1 MRVAVLGCGLMGTSI
16 AMASSR
22 NGDDV
27 AGWDP
32 DADVLLRSSRRA
44 GFTATSSLKEAVD
57 GAELVLVCAPTASL
71 ADVAAEALTA
81 SSTAIVTDIGSVKTP
96 VNEQVASLV
105 GESVAERF
113 VGGHPMCGSERSGPD
128 VAAAALLDG
137 SVWVIA
143 PGGSTDPS
151 AVATLSEWVAALGA
165 KPMVMDPL
173 VHDRVVAVV
182 SHLPQV
188 VSTALMGLAAR
199 EEEGVPET
207 LVLAAGGFRDLTR
220 LAASNPH
227 LWAEILRSNGPELK
241 RAIDLLIEDLGA
253 LKEELDL
260 DEPGRLEETLSA
272 ATKARLSLG
281 ARPKVRAGVAVVQV
295 PIPDKPGAL
304 AELTS
309 GMSELGVNIEDLQI
323 VHSPE
328 GGRGTVHLTVAA
340 SDADAA
346 VAAAEK
352 HGYEAYRIA

>member
-1 MRVAVLGCGLMGTSI
+1 VKVAILGCGLMGTSI
-16 AMASSR
+16 ALAATR
-22 NGDDV
+22 NGDEV
-27 AGWDP
+27 RGWDP
-32 DADVLLRSSRRA
+32 DADVLKRSSERA
-44 GFTATSSLKEAVD
+44 GFTATGSLGEAVS
-57 GAELVLVCAPTASL
+57 GTHLVLVCSPIASL
-71 ADVAAEALTA
+71 AQVAADALA
-81 SSTAIVTDIGSVKTP
+81 ADPNVIVTDIGSVKSP
-96 VNEQVASLV
+96 VNERVGALAGPAAS
-105 GESVAERF
+105 ERF

-128 VAAAALLDG
+128 AAAAALLDG
-137 SVWVIA
+137 SVWVIT
-143 PGGSTDPS
+143 PSGVTDPT
-151 AVATLSEWVAALGA
+151 AVTALGEWVSALGA

-227 LWAEILRSNGPELK
+227 LWADILRSNVPELK
-241 RAIDLLIEDLGA
+241 RAIDLLIDDLA
-253 LKEELDL
+253 SLKEELEDAQPS
-260 DEPGRLEETLSA
+260 ELEDTLAA

-281 ARPKVRAGVAVVQV
+281 ARPKVKAGVAVIQV

-304 AELTS
+304 AELTA

-340 SDADAA
+340 SDSEPAIT
-346 VAAAEK
+346 AAEK

>member
-1 MRVAVLGCGLMGTSI
+1 MKIAILGCGLMGTSI
-16 AMASSR
+16 AQAASR
-22 NGDDV
+22 NGDEV
-27 AGWDP
+27 VGWDP
-32 DADVLLRSSRRA
+32 DAAILKRSAERA
-44 GFTATSSLKEAVD
+44 GSTPAGSLGEAVSS
-57 GAELVLVCAPTASL
+57 AELVVVCSPIGSL
-71 ADVAAEALTA
+71 AQVAADALA
-81 SSTAIVTDIGSVKTP
+81 ADPAAIVTDIGSVKSP
-96 VNEQVASLV
+96 VIEQVGALAGPAASV
-105 GESVAERF
+105 RF

-128 VAAAALLDG
+128 AAAAALLDG
-137 SVWVIA
+137 SIWVLA
-143 PGGSTDPS
+143 PSTATDPS
-151 AVATLSEWVAALGA
+151 AVELLSGWVSALGA

-173 VHDRVVAVV
+173 LHDRVVAVV

-241 RAIDLLIEDLGA
+241 RAIDLLISDLGA
-253 LKEELDL
+253 LKQELDL
-260 DEPGRLEETLSA
+260 AEAGELEETLSV

-281 ARPKVRAGVAVVQV
+281 ARPKVRAGVAVIQV

-304 AELTS
+304 AELTA

-340 SDADAA
+340 SDADPA